1 MPGLKITGFKDR
13 AALGAFAK
21 LRPKAGRSTVG
32 LDEVVKGIE
41 GLPKGTQISEVSLR
55 SDILVAYGMI
65 KKRKVYLFDLTS
77 NSFVESTSPE
87 ATGVSKETAKKAAT
101 RAIDAAVEAK
111 LLVEQKDGS
120 YTRT

>member
-1 MPGLKITGFKDR
+1 MPELKITGFKDR
-13 AALGAFAK
+13 TALGAFAK
-21 LRPKAGRSTVG
+21 SRPRAGRSTVG
-32 LDEVVKGIE
+32 LDDAVKGIE
-41 GLPKGTQISEVSLR
+41 GLPKGTQISELSLR
-55 SDILVAYGMI
+55 SDILIAYGMI
-65 KKRKVYLFDLTS
+65 KKRKVYLFDSTS

-87 ATGVSKETAKKAAT
+87 ATGVSKETAKKAAK